1 MIAFRPGAERVGCVE
16 SWKTPALGPGFGIYG
31 TISLSAESFGE
42 GFTLFTTNFDV
53 IISLL
58 FSTNSVVI
66 AVMGGEVPLV

>member
-1 MIAFRPGAERVGCVE
+1 MIAFRLGAERVGRVE
-16 SWKTPALGPGFGIYG
+16 SWKTPTLGLGFRIYG
-31 TISLSAESFGE
+31 TISLSAVSFGE